1 MNNLIN
7 RKQRRAKRIRGK
19 IEGTTERPRLS
30 LYRSNEG
37 MYAQIID
44 DTMGKTLLGISLKN
58 LEKATGTKSDKA
70 KALGFAVAE
79 AAKKNKISKVV
90 FDKGGN
96 KYHGR
101 VKSFADGA
109 REGGLEF

>member
-1 MNNLIN
+1 MNNVVN
-7 RKQRRAKRIRGK
+7 KKERRAKRIRGK
-19 IEGTTERPRLS
+19 IEGTQERPRLS
-30 LYRSNEG
+30 LHRSNEG

-44 DTMGKTLLGISLKN
+44 DTMGKTLLGVSLKS

-70 KALGFAVAE
+70 KALGLAVAE
-79 AAKKNKISKVV
+79 QAKKHKISKVV